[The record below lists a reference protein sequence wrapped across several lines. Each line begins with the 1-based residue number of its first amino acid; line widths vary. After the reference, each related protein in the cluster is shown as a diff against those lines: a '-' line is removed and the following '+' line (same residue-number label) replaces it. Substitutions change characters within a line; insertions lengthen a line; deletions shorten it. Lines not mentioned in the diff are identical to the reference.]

1 MNNITIELCAE
12 DRARLDKLTQAI
24 EAMTTPQAPQ
34 ILSQSAEPEKESK
47 HPAEMEPTP
56 FAENIEPQAPAS
68 PMPTTEPDPAPVD
81 EDAPAVTHKD
91 IAKLVIE
98 LAGAGKKDKV
108 QEVVYAY
115 AVKVSD
121 IPEDKLAEVYKQLS
135 ALRTEG

>member
-12 DRARLDKLTQAI
+12 DRARLDKLAQAI

-34 ILSQSAEPEKESK
+34 ILAQSAEPEKEAK

-56 FAENIEPQAPAS
+56 FPENTEPQAPAS
-68 PMPTTEPDPAPVD
+68 PTPTTEPEPVK

-91 IAKLVIE
+91 IAELVIY
-98 LAGAGKKDKV
+98 LAGAGKRDQVKEIV
-108 QEVVYAY
+108 NAY

-121 IPEDKLAEVYKQLS
+121 IPEEKLAEVHQQLT

>member
-1 MNNITIELCAE
+1 MNNIIIELCAE
-12 DRARLDKLTQAI
+12 DRARLDKLAQAI

-34 ILSQSAEPEKESK
+34 ILAQSAEPEKEAK

-56 FAENIEPQAPAS
+56 FPENTEPQAPAS
-68 PMPTTEPDPAPVD
+68 PMPTTEPEPVK

-108 QEVVYAY
+108 QDVVYVY
-115 AVKVSD
+115 AKKVTD
-121 IPEDKLAEVYKQLS
+121 IPADKLAEVHQQLT
-135 ALRTEG
+135 ALKGVTE

>member
-12 DRARLDKLTQAI
+12 DRARLDRLAEVI

-34 ILSQSAEPEKESK
+34 ILGESAEPEKEST

-56 FAENIEPQAPAS
+56 FPEEIEPEAPAS
-68 PMPTTEPDPAPVD
+68 PIPTTEPEPVE

-91 IAKLVIE
+91 IAKLVID

-108 QEVVYAY
+108 KEIVNAY

-121 IPEDKLAEVYKQLS
+121 IPEDKLAEVHKQLT
-135 ALRTEG
+135 ALQGVTE

>member
-24 EAMTTPQAPQ
+24 EAMTAPQAPQ
-34 ILSQSAEPEKESK
+34 IFDQSAEPEKENK

-56 FAENIEPQAPAS
+56 FPEEIEPEAPAS
-68 PMPTTEPDPAPVD
+68 PMPTTEPEPVE

-91 IAKLVIE
+91 IAKLVID

-108 QEVVYAY
+108 KDVVYAY
-115 AVKVSD
+115 AKKVTD
-121 IPEDKLAEVYKQLS
+121 IPEDKLAEVYNQLT
-135 ALRTEG
+135 ALQMEG